1 MPLSGF
7 DVLSIPG
14 ISHFQEVDLRMK
26 LLLQER
32 IEDRIPDTLI
42 FVEHAPVITRGRGLQ
57 WTETREERSKPL
69 FTVPPGTDYAEIER
83 GGDLTW
89 HGPGQLVVYPV
100 VKLGGEGRIGAF
112 LGRDVDAY
120 VRFLE
125 RVWIQALKAHGVEAA
140 SRPGGSGVW
149 LKNRKLASV
158 GVAIRKWTTY
168 HGVAM
173 NVVNSLDPFLS
184 FSPCGFNAEVM
195 ARIQDL
201 IEIPRSEF
209 GSDWRI
215 RWEAHFLAAME
226 QVLSSKV

>member
-1 MPLSGF
+1 LSGF
-7 DVLSIPG
+7 DVVSIPG
-14 ISHFQEVDLRMK
+14 IASFSSVHERMRG
-26 LLLQER
+26 LLQER
-32 IEDRIPDTLI
+32 AEDRISDTLI
-42 FVEHAPVITRGRGLQ
+42 FVEHASVITRGRGLQ
-57 WTETREERSKPL
+57 WTEAREERAKPL
-69 FTVPPGTDYAEIER
+69 LVVPPGTDYAEIER

-125 RVWIQALKAHGVEAA
+125 GVWIQALKNYGVEAT

-149 LKNRKLASV
+149 LRNRKLASV

-173 NVVNSLDPFLS
+173 NIVNSLDPFLS

-201 IEIPRSEF
+201 VEIPRSEF

-226 QVLSSKV
+226 QVLSFKV